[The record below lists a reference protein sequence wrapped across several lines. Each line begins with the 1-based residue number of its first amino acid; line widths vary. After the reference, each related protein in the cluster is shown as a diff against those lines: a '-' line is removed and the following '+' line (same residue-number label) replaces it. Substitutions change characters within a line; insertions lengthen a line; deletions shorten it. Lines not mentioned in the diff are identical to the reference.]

1 MSDTGSDPTKNPFP
15 DIAGMLGQLKVPGLD
30 LSRIIETQRS
40 DIEALTRANVA
51 AYSGVQELAR
61 RQTEILQETM
71 AEWQAAMTQVAA
83 EDAAKAAVAAQKVLT
98 SAFAN
103 MRELAEVTARSQ
115 TQAWQAIQ
123 QRFQDNLGE
132 FRRLMQPPK
141 A

>member
-1 MSDTGSDPTKNPFP
+1 MSDTGSDPTKNLFP
-15 DIAGMLGQLKVPGLD
+15 DVVGLLEQFKVPGLD
-30 LSRIIETQRS
+30 LSRVIETQRS

-61 RQTEILQETM
+61 RQTAILQETM
-71 AEWQAAMTQVAA
+71 AEWQAAVTQVAA
-83 EDAAKAAVAAQKVLT
+83 EDAAKVAVTAQKVLT

-103 MRELAEVTARSQ
+103 MRELAEVAAQSQ
-115 TQAWQAIQ
+115 TQAWHAIQ

-132 FRRLMQPPK
+132 LRRLLQPPK